1 MKTTRIDF
9 IGTQQ
14 RARERYAI
22 EGGCSGPEE
31 RCWRPGG
38 QKDAHSDRRGR
49 TRDGGR
55 PA

>member
-9 IGTQQ
+9 IGPSNG
-14 RARERYAI
+14 RANGTRSRAAVPVPKSDA
-22 EGGCSGPEE
+22 GG
-31 RCWRPGG
+31 RAG